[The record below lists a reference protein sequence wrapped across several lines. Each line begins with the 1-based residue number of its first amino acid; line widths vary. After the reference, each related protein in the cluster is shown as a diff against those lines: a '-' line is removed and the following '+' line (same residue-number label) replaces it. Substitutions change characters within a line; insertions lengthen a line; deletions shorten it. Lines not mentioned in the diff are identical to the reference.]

1 MVNSGVDN
9 MYVSVYILKAMDK
22 DRLGCCRRSE
32 VISDSGKN
40 VDLSSLEMW
49 IVSLA
54 LLGKGPHVGYST
66 AQKLKKKTKHQT
78 KKQMRLEFCGSCKC
92 AWLSCGRNSL

>member
-40 VDLSSLEMW
+40 VDLSSLEMR

-54 LLGKGPHVGYST
+54 LLGKGPSVGYST
-66 AQKLKKKTKHQT
+66 AQKFKKKKKNTKP
-78 KKQMRLEFCGSCKC
+78 KNR
-92 AWLSCGRNSL
+92 

>member
-40 VDLSSLEMW
+40 VDLSSLEMR

-54 LLGKGPHVGYST
+54 LLGKGPSVGYST
-66 AQKLKKKTKHQT
+66 AQKFKKKKKTPNQKT
-78 KKQMRLEFCGSCKC
+78 DEAGIL
-92 AWLSCGRNSL
+92 WLM